1 MIHTYDNTVP
11 FAKMQEIYNFVTESY
26 FRLGWEDR
34 TDIKVPNIHS
44 RYTEEELKR
53 CGLYPHLKK
62 IASKHEYGNN
72 KFIECIVN
80 LSKSGDY
87 NFCHTHK
94 GQIVLL
100 YYVNLY
106 WQDGFGGETLF
117 YDDDLINAKSVSSF
131 VPGRI
136 IIFDGDTPHTIR
148 AQSTYGPDY
157 RFTISYFV
165 DKENKEDSILL

>member
-26 FRLGWEDR
+26 FQLGWEDR

-87 NFCHTHK
+87 NFCHTHPNK
-94 GQIVLL
+94 MVIL
-100 YYVNLY
+100 YYVNLE
-106 WQDGFGGETLF
+106 WHDGFGGETLF
-117 YDDDLINAKSVSSF
+117 YNEKLTDAIEVSSF

-136 IIFDGDTPHTIR
+136 MVFDGKTPHTIR
-148 AQSTYGPDY
+148 AQSSYGPDY
-157 RFTISYFV
+157 RFTISFFV
-165 DKENKEDSILL
+165 DVKK

>member
-1 MIHTYDNTVP
+1 MIFTFDNTVP
-11 FAKMQEIYNFVTESY
+11 FEQMQFIYNFVSRSY

-34 TDIKVPNIHS
+34 HDIKTPNIHS
-44 RYTEEELKR
+44 RYTEEEVKS
-53 CGLYPHLKK
+53 CGLYPYIKK
-62 IASKHEYGNN
+62 IIDENNYGNN
-72 KFIECIVN
+72 KFVECIVN

-94 GQIVLL
+94 DKIVLL
-100 YYVNLY
+100 YYVNLN
-106 WQDGFGGETLF
+106 WQDGFGGETIF

-136 IIFDGDTPHTIR
+136 ILFDGAIPHTIR

-157 RFTISYFV
+157 RFTISYFLE
-165 DKENKEDSILL
+165 K